1 MVKVYNAVR
10 VTRIEVSFT
19 FQTHILARSKEL
31 SF

>member
-1 MVKVYNAVR
+1 MVKVYNVVR